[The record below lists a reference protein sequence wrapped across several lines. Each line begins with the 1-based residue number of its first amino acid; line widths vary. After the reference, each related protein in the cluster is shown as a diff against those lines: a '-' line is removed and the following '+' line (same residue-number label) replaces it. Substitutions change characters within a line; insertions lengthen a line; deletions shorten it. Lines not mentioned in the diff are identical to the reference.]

1 MNAATLNDIDLARFN
16 RDGFI
21 TIKSLASRDIC
32 AQIRSTAEQHLAEQW
47 APVEYEA
54 DVQYPGSPKSTS
66 SPGGNTVRRLL
77 QAYSR
82 HPGFRH
88 WGTSDNIKL
97 ILQQLFQAGEVLLS
111 QCHHNCIMTKQPG
124 CSSATLWHQD
134 NRFWSFD
141 EQNLISVWLA
151 LGDETRANGCLR
163 VIPGTHRMTFEP
175 GRFNA
180 ALFLRSDL
188 EENKQLIAK
197 AERVELGAGDV
208 IFFHSR
214 LFHAASRNLTDRV
227 KYSLVYT
234 YHIDTN
240 KPIFETR
247 SARFP
252 SIPLQ

>member
-1 MNAATLNDIDLARFN
+1 
-16 RDGFI
+16 
-21 TIKSLASRDIC
+21 
-32 AQIRSTAEQHLAEQW
+32 
-47 APVEYEA
+47 
-54 DVQYPGSPKSTS
+54 
-66 SPGGNTVRRLL
+66 
-77 QAYSR
+77 
-82 HPGFRH
+82 
-88 WGTSDNIKL
+88 
-97 ILQQLFQAGEVLLS
+97 
-111 QCHHNCIMTKQPG
+111 
-124 CSSATLWHQD
+124 
-134 NRFWSFD
+134 
-141 EQNLISVWLA
+141 
-151 LGDETRANGCLR
+151 
-163 VIPGTHRMTFEP
+163 MTFEP